1 MEVAPALSADAIT
14 LSLPHAKPYHG
25 VARLVVGGLAARLDL
40 SYEHLED
47 LQLALE
53 SVLERDGYVAGDE
66 VTVRLF
72 VEADSVAMTI
82 GPLDPA
88 ELQGDLDRAPGDGI
102 SLSRLL
108 STLVEKVILEDVDGE
123 RRLRLEKRVPMTKP
137 EPREPV

>member
-1 MEVAPALSADAIT
+1 VSPALGADSIT
-14 LSLPHAKPYHG
+14 LSIPHAKAYHG
-25 VARLVVGGLAARLDL
+25 VARLVVGGLAARLQL

-53 SVLERDGYVAGDE
+53 SVLDGEGYVQGDE
-66 VTVRLF
+66 VTVHL
-72 VEADSVAMTI
+72 VVGSDSVVMEI

-88 ELQGDLDRAPGDGI
+88 PLRAGLEPASNDEI

-108 STLVEKVILEDVDGE
+108 STVVEDVSLRESEDGH
-123 RRLRLEKRVPMTKP
+123 RLRLEKRVPMTRP

>member
-1 MEVAPALSADAIT
+1 MARALSADEIT
-14 LSLPHAKPYHG
+14 LSIPHAKPYHG

-53 SVLERDGYVAGDE
+53 SVLERDGYVAGEE
-66 VTVRLF
+66 VTVRLQ
-72 VEADSVAMTI
+72 VGPDLVAMTI

-88 ELQGDLDRAPGDGI
+88 ELRADLELPPGDDI

-108 STLVEKVILEDVDGE
+108 STLVEEIVLEDVDGE
-123 RRLRLEKRVPMTKP
+123 HRLRLEKRVPMTRP